1 MRGIMAARRVQPTL
15 WTAADLGLDVAATQP
30 AFELVSL
37 AKPESSVQI
46 EMIEGADDEEAGRKL
61 AQRLRDERII

>member
-1 MRGIMAARRVQPTL
+1 VQ
-15 WTAADLGLDVAATQP
+15 V
-30 AFELVSL
+30 
-37 AKPESSVQI
+37 